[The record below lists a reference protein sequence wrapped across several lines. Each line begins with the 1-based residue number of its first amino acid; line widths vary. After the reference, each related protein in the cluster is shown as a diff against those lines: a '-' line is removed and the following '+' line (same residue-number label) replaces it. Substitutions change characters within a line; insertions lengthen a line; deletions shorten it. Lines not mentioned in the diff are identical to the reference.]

1 MISWPKSSEVDSSLL
16 VPEYVSPAAVVLL
29 YTDDRGDDG
38 IFVSDRAGLA
48 FTPGDVAHVTG

>member
-1 MISWPKSSEVDSSLL
+1 M

-29 YTDDRGDDG
+29 YTEDRGDNG

-48 FTPGDVAHVTG
+48 FTPEDVAHVTGLSARYVHIDGFT